1 MIRTAAFI
9 ASLLWL
15 SPALA
20 APVPIVAAE
29 SVYADIARQIA
40 GPVAEVGAILTNPY
54 QDPHA
59 FEPSA
64 STARRVA
71 AARIVI
77 RNGLGYD
84 AWMARLL
91 AANPEKGR
99 TVIVVAA
106 LLHANPH
113 ANPHLWYDPRAAPLL
128 ARAVAGALTAADPA
142 ARAGIA
148 VREQIFLT
156 SLKPIAAGIATLRAR
171 YAGTEI
177 AATEPVFD
185 DMAHAIG
192 LKMLEQGFALA
203 VMNGAEPSIREVAG
217 FERNLKSRRIKVLI
231 VNRQASDPSVDRLLT
246 LAQKAGV
253 PVLAVTETKPPTMS
267 YQQWM
272 LSELAALETALAQK
286 PPREPE

>member
-9 ASLLWL
+9 AFLLWL

-20 APVPIVAAE
+20 APVRIVAAE

-40 GPVAEVGAILTNPY
+40 GPAVEVRAILTNPY
-54 QDPHA
+54 QDPHE

-91 AANPEKGR
+91 GASPEMGR
-99 TVIVVAA
+99 TIIVVAA
-106 LLHANPH
+106 LLHAKPH

-128 ARAVAGALTAADPA
+128 AHAVARALTAADPA
-142 ARAGIA
+142 ARAGIVA
-148 VREQIFLT
+148 REQTFMT
-156 SLKPIAAGIATLRAR
+156 SLKPIAARIAALRAR

-185 DMAHAIG
+185 DMAGAIG
-192 LKMLEQGFALA
+192 LKVLERGFALA

-217 FERNLKSRRIKVLI
+217 FERDLKSRRIKVLV
-231 VNRQASDPSVDRLLT
+231 VNRQASDPSVDRLRA

-253 PVLAVTETKPPTMS
+253 PVLAVTETKPPNLS

-272 LSELAALETALAQK
+272 LSELAALETALVHK
-286 PPREPE
+286 S